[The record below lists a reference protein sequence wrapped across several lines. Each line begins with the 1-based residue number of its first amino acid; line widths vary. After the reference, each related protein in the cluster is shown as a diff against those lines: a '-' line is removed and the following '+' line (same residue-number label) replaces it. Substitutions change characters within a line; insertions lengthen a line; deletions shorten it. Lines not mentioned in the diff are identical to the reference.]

1 MKSTKECPRV
11 KDIVDECVVI
21 DGKRTLNSISR
32 DVSSGGYIVVK
43 EAGKYFLF
51 SPEEALCM
59 PGTRLVIDVPLKEV
73 ITLSPDLSCMDAMKY
88 LHRDAVDSA
97 VVEERGRI
105 LGVLTHKAVIENL
118 YRYAKQ
124 VADTGVILNHILDRT
139 GVIIFRVSC
148 EKIYEIEDLTPD
160 VFNVELYGDA
170 KRILGYDSTELCSNK
185 ELLLRIIEPDD
196 REKIVRIF
204 KGINFHRSRLL
215 SFNIRVLARSGRP
228 LWFRMNVVTETRK
241 NGDGLK
247 LLGVLLDITKEL
259 FQKEKEKYVNTLAS
273 IAVRYEPAIAIRKV
287 LSYISRFIPVNVG
300 LLCVVER
307 PFNMKMDILWAKS
320 GWRKRAERLEKSL
333 REKITSIV
341 NDVKSVREV
350 YVDNPIIE
358 AIRTGKIIYKPDITK
373 SNFVPSRVV
382 LKYDI
387 NSGFIVPL
395 MSEDQRSM
403 VLALASEEKELDFA
417 SYKKFLESARPVL
430 MYLVARYMY
439 FKKMEELNQNLAK
452 LVQRKSYHIN
462 ILYEITDKISH
473 TVSFDSLFEAIESSL
488 EGIVEH
494 HVFISLLKIGD
505 SVKVAVYPRKPI
517 KKSLLEELTGKVVDT
532 FRFLGGVA
540 DGKIVKVYH
549 PRFKVKGKA
558 KIEKLK
564 SCFYVP
570 IEVLDKSGKKK
581 IQGLIFIASS
591 KKDAFS
597 DEHVEVLREITDQA
611 ARSISKLKGLLEKER
626 KKAELLIEDIDTG
639 LILVTEERK
648 ITMVNSSGE
657 EYVEL
662 LFKFGKDGRIE
673 KIYNFDAE
681 DLFTDDEESL
691 YREIELSTP
700 RRRILALRV
709 LRVREKLENERWI
722 VKIDDLT
729 EQRLISEKVEL
740 QSRLAAVGQLTAGIA
755 HDFNNILTPIIG
767 WAQILGLRKD
777 LPEDV
782 IRTIEMIKNQ
792 GDRAANLIK
801 QILDFSRRSISERRK
816 INIAPL
822 VKEIV
827 KLLER
832 TIPEDIKI
840 ELRCI
845 SGDLVAEIDVTA
857 FQQVITNIAVNARD
871 AMPGG
876 GKFIIELDKAVFSK
890 DSEKPFKDMR
900 DGEWIVLRFRDT
912 GEGIAPSVLP
922 HVFEPFFTTKGRDRG
937 TGLGLSQVY
946 GIVKQHGGYID
957 VESEVGV
964 GTLFTIY
971 LPAASSEGSLDIIP
985 ETVRKVEKGKGEF
998 IMIVEDE
1005 DSVRQ
1010 SLKEMLINLG
1020 YRVIEAVDGKDG
1032 LNKYKQNK
1040 GKIKLVL
1047 TDWVMPGMSGADFIK
1062 RLRKIDAEVKI
1073 GVLTG
1078 YPIGKNLGTDQ
1089 NLGVDRWMK
1098 KPVDIKE
1105 LSKIL
1110 RDLLGKGGVLS

>member
-1 MKSTKECPRV
+1 
-11 KDIVDECVVI
+11 
-21 DGKRTLNSISR
+21 
-32 DVSSGGYIVVK
+32 
-43 EAGKYFLF
+43 
-51 SPEEALCM
+51 M
-59 PGTRLVIDVPLKEV
+59 PP
-73 ITLSPDLSCMDAMKY
+73 
-88 LHRDAVDSA
+88 
-97 VVEERGRI
+97 
-105 LGVLTHKAVIENL
+105 
-118 YRYAKQ
+118 
-124 VADTGVILNHILDRT
+124 
-139 GVIIFRVSC
+139 
-148 EKIYEIEDLTPD
+148 
-160 VFNVELYGDA
+160 
-170 KRILGYDSTELCSNK
+170 
-185 ELLLRIIEPDD
+185 
-196 REKIVRIF
+196 
-204 KGINFHRSRLL
+204 
-215 SFNIRVLARSGRP
+215 
-228 LWFRMNVVTETRK
+228 
-241 NGDGLK
+241 
-247 LLGVLLDITKEL
+247 
-259 FQKEKEKYVNTLAS
+259 
-273 IAVRYEPAIAIRKV
+273 
-287 LSYISRFIPVNVG
+287 
-300 LLCVVER
+300 
-307 PFNMKMDILWAKS
+307 
-320 GWRKRAERLEKSL
+320 
-333 REKITSIV
+333 
-341 NDVKSVREV
+341 
-350 YVDNPIIE
+350 
-358 AIRTGKIIYKPDITK
+358 
-373 SNFVPSRVV
+373 
-382 LKYDI
+382 
-387 NSGFIVPL
+387 
-395 MSEDQRSM
+395 
-403 VLALASEEKELDFA
+403 
-417 SYKKFLESARPVL
+417 
-430 MYLVARYMY
+430 
-439 FKKMEELNQNLAK
+439 
-452 LVQRKSYHIN
+452 
-462 ILYEITDKISH
+462 
-473 TVSFDSLFEAIESSL
+473 
-488 EGIVEH
+488 
-494 HVFISLLKIGD
+494 
-505 SVKVAVYPRKPI
+505 
-517 KKSLLEELTGKVVDT
+517 
-532 FRFLGGVA
+532 
-540 DGKIVKVYH
+540 
-549 PRFKVKGKA
+549 
-558 KIEKLK
+558 
-564 SCFYVP
+564 
-570 IEVLDKSGKKK
+570 
-581 IQGLIFIASS
+581 
-591 KKDAFS
+591 
-597 DEHVEVLREITDQA
+597 
-611 ARSISKLKGLLEKER
+611 LEKER
-626 KKAELLIEDIDTG
+626 RKAELLIEDIDTG

-681 DLFTDDEESL
+681 DLFTDDEVNL

-816 INIAPL
+816 INIVPL

-876 GKFIIELDKAVFSK
+876 GKFIIELDKTVFSK

-922 HVFEPFFTTKGRDRG
+922 HVFEPFFTTKGKDRG

-964 GTLFTIY
+964 GTLFIIY
-971 LPAASSEGSLDIIP
+971 LPAASGEGSLDIIP

-1005 DSVRQ
+1005 GSVRQ
-1010 SLKEMLINLG
+1010 SLKEMLMNLG

-1032 LNKYKQNK
+1032 LNKYKQNR

-1062 RLRKIDAEVKI
+1062 RLRKIDAEIKI

-1078 YPIGKNLGTDQ
+1078 YPIGKNLDTDQ